1 MPGRSRRVRG
11 PAAVAPARA
20 ATYRRPLDSGGLE
33 VVCALI
39 ALALVAAPAAGP
51 RADDPGEDQFAL
63 TISGGVSLG
72 SYEAGLNWAVV
83 RFLRLREREFND
95 PRALLPSRRP
105 SLIAVTGASAG
116 SINALLAAVLWCEAD
131 DSTRNASVD
140 RNMLRDAWLG
150 VSLDALLPENP
161 TAYGPDDGVLASSAL
176 GPLIADVRRE
186 VFDPGSLRLRPGCTL
201 PLGIT
206 LTRARP
212 EQREAAGLRAS
223 SQRAVLPMVLEVD
236 AAGRVRMRRQQLPN
250 RDATESVLALAEV
263 PDAQGAYLDPESVM
277 QALLASSAF
286 PLAFGPRSLCECAP
300 SCDDEELPAFG
311 TCPGPD
317 PAHPSAGNSCAAQSM
332 LQAGSEL
339 RVCRRRFVDGGVF
352 DNAPIGLA
360 IQQAEAAVRPRLFH
374 PVTYV
379 FIDPDVRRLR
389 PADAPQSGGTGQGAT
404 GVLRLTTDLV
414 ATARNRELSRTVEAQ
429 HWNRTS
435 RNLLR
440 QMALSLTDY
449 GALLSQLTSLDA
461 PPARMPA
468 PATFSG
474 SLAER
479 IRFGRV
485 LQSCLLRIATAGPT
499 PQALAVYQVCAEAV
513 RGLPGADPLRDDAPA
528 RAVVDRR
535 LSPPELA
542 ALVHQVVLLS
552 ASDNAI
558 RRSREI
564 ILENRQAPPEER
576 ARLAVLL
583 AQRVQII
590 SAALGYVADEFPGLV
605 STSVPEDVLQQL
617 RVDMLDISQ
626 RGSGLVSTAN
636 RVTNALVEQTLAAI
650 ADGGAEGAPEASAA
664 LGELRSR
671 ADNELF
677 PADVL
682 VPVVTQLRS
691 PRPARPEMD
700 VRSVHLERLIQLRPR
715 LQALAARATAVQQE
729 WHDVT
734 PASGERGLFLS
745 SRFSPIAGSQ
755 FFNFAGFLD
764 RPLRELDYGAGVYDG
779 VHELAAAVCSD
790 LDPYQTRLPMAARS
804 ADGSGQIDPHSEAT
818 QRCIGAILGSGG
830 RELGILESPTIGA
843 VFRALARAELA
854 ASLGSSARAARLEQS
869 AEWSWLGPPPAER
882 PSDPVAIALSVLF
895 ARKQP
900 CTELDLEPLCA
911 AELTFDEFLDGLAA
925 AGYQP
930 GSAAM
935 QLALSDPQRWV
946 TSTLRKGLDRTLAIE
961 LDPSRR
967 ADMAQKE
974 QVLFAL
980 GAGELWT
987 RGGESRTSRVRFVL
1001 DPSTVPDRP
1010 LVGGNWLPI
1019 VAAHALPYR
1028 LALDVARG
1036 GVALSWLEPMLRM
1049 GPRFSL
1055 LSTVQPIDAELSAGR
1070 VSSTFGVRPTVH
1082 AGGVSVGVGPRASV
1096 HWNGPGRVDLG
1107 AEAAVLVLQDR
1118 LGLSVGL
1125 RELSLSR
1132 GMAGEVFFA
1141 LTIADLNGAMY
1152 WLTPWA
1158 AK

>member
-1 MPGRSRRVRG
+1 
-11 PAAVAPARA
+11 VA
-20 ATYRRPLDSGGLE
+20 
-33 VVCALI
+33 CALLI
-39 ALALVAAPAAGP
+39 ALALVAAPAAGA

-83 RFLRLREREFND
+83 RFLRLRAREFND

-140 RNMLRDAWLG
+140 GNMLRDAWLG
-150 VSLDALLPENP
+150 ISLDALLPENP
-161 TAYGPDDGVLASSAL
+161 AAYGADDGVLASSAL
-176 GPLIADVRRE
+176 GPLIAEVRRE

-201 PLGIT
+201 PIGIT

-212 EQREAAGLRAS
+212 EQRESGGLRAS

-236 AAGRVRMRRQQLPN
+236 GAGRVRMRRQHLPD
-250 RDATESVLALAEV
+250 RDATESVLSLAEV
-263 PDAQGAYLDPESVM
+263 PDPQGPYLDPESVM

-286 PLAFGPRSLCECAP
+286 PLAFGPRTLCECAP
-300 SCDDEELPAFG
+300 SCDDDEVPPSG

-317 PAHPSAGNSCAAQSM
+317 LAHPSAGKSCVAQSM
-332 LQAGSEL
+332 LEAGSEL

-352 DNAPIGLA
+352 DNAPVGLA
-360 IQQAEAAVRPRLFH
+360 IEQAEASVRARLFH

-389 PADAPQSGGTGQGAT
+389 PADPPQSAAGSGQGAT

-414 ATARNRELSRTVEAQ
+414 ATARNRELSRTVEAR

-461 PPARMPA
+461 PAARMPA

-474 SLAER
+474 SMDER

-499 PQALAVYQVCAEAV
+499 PQALAVHEVCAGAV
-513 RGLPGADPLRDDAPA
+513 RGVPGADPLRDDAPA

-552 ASDNAI
+552 AGDNAI
-558 RRSREI
+558 RRYREM
-564 ILENRQAPPEER
+564 ILENRHAPPEER

-605 STSVPEDVLQQL
+605 STSVPDDVLQQL
-617 RVDMLDISQ
+617 RVDMLDLSQ
-626 RGSGLVSTAN
+626 RGSGLVATAN

-650 ADGGAEGAPEASAA
+650 SDGGAEGAPEASTA
-664 LGELRSR
+664 LGELRRR

-682 VPVVTQLRS
+682 VPVLTRLRA
-691 PRPARPEMD
+691 PRPARPDLD

-715 LQALAARATAVQQE
+715 LQALAVRATAVQQE

-734 PASGERGLFLS
+734 PSSGERGLFLS

-790 LDPYQTRLPMAARS
+790 LDPYQTRLPIAGRS

-830 RELGILESPTIGA
+830 REMGILESPTTGA

-854 ASLGSSARAARLEQS
+854 ASLGSIARAAQVERS
-869 AEWSWLGPPPAER
+869 AEWSWLGPPAER
-882 PSDPVAIALSVLF
+882 AGDPVTIALSVLF

-911 AELTFDEFLDGLAA
+911 AELTFDEFMDGLAA
-925 AGYQP
+925 AGYHP

-967 ADMAQKE
+967 TDMAQKE

-987 RGGESRTSRVRFVL
+987 RGGENRASGVRFVL

-1010 LVGGNWLPI
+1010 VVAGKWLPI
-1019 VAAHALPYR
+1019 VAAHAVPYR

-1036 GVALSWLEPMLRM
+1036 GVALSWLEPALRM
-1049 GPRFSL
+1049 GPRFSV

-1070 VSSTFGVRPTVH
+1070 VSSTFGLRPTVH
-1082 AGGVSVGVGPRASV
+1082 LGGVSLGLGPRASV
-1096 HWNGPGRVDLG
+1096 HWTGPSRVDLG

-1125 RELSLSR
+1125 REVSLSR
-1132 GMAGEVFFA
+1132 GVAGEVFFA
-1141 LTIADLNGAMY
+1141 LSIADLNGAMY

>member
-1 MPGRSRRVRG
+1 MIRFDARRIPLGARVCRICPRPGRHLSSG
-11 PAAVAPARA
+11 AR
-20 ATYRRPLDSGGLE
+20 LGGKQ
-33 VVCALI
+33 VPFPFLI
-39 ALALVAAPAAGP
+39 ALALVAAPAPGT

-105 SLIAVTGASAG
+105 NLVAVTGASAG

-140 RNMLRDAWLG
+140 SNLLRDAWLG
-150 VSLDALLPENP
+150 VSLDGLLP
-161 TAYGPDDGVLASSAL
+161 DD
-176 GPLIADVRRE
+176 P
-186 VFDPGSLRLRPGCTL
+186 
-201 PLGIT
+201 
-206 LTRARP
+206 
-212 EQREAAGLRAS
+212 AGLRAS

-236 AAGRVRMRRQQLPN
+236 GAGRVRMRRQYLPD

-263 PDAQGAYLDPESVM
+263 PDPLGPYLDPESVM

-286 PLAFGPRSLCECAP
+286 PLAFGPRTLCECAA
-300 SCDDEELPAFG
+300 SCEDDEVPASA

-317 PAHPSAGNSCAAQSM
+317 PAHPSGGKSCAAQSM
-332 LQAGSEL
+332 LQAGSDL

-352 DNAPIGLA
+352 DTAPVGLA
-360 IQQAEAAVRPRLFH
+360 IEQAEASVRPRLFH

-389 PADAPQSGGTGQGAT
+389 PPDPPQSAAGTGQGAT

-414 ATARNRELSRTVEAQ
+414 ATARNRELSRTVEAR

-435 RNLLR
+435 RNLLT
-440 QMALSLTDY
+440 QMALALTDY

-461 PPARMPA
+461 PAAEMPA
-468 PATFSG
+468 PAAFSG
-474 SLAER
+474 SVAER
-479 IRFGRV
+479 IRLGRV

-499 PQALAVYQVCAEAV
+499 PQALATHQVCAGAV
-513 RGLPGADPLRDDAPA
+513 RGLPGADPLQDDAPA

-558 RRSREI
+558 RRSREM
-564 ILENRQAPPEER
+564 ILENRQEPPEAR

-583 AQRVQII
+583 AQRVQIV
-590 SAALGYVADEFPGLV
+590 SAVLGYVADEFPGLV
-605 STSVPEDVLQQL
+605 SGSVPDDVLQQL

-626 RGSGLVSTAN
+626 RGSALVSSAN
-636 RVTNALVEQTLAAI
+636 RVTNALVEHTLAAI
-650 ADGGAEGAPEASAA
+650 AGGRAEGAQEASAA
-664 LGELRSR
+664 LAELRRR

-682 VPVVTQLRS
+682 VPVLTRLRS
-691 PRPARPEMD
+691 PRPARPDLD
-700 VRSVHLERLIQLRPR
+700 VLSVHLERLIQLRPR
-715 LQALAARATAVQQE
+715 LQALALRTTAVQQE

-734 PASGERGLFLS
+734 PASGERGLFMS

-755 FFNFAGFLD
+755 FFNFA
-764 RPLRELDYGAGVYDG
+764 
-779 VHELAAAVCSD
+779 
-790 LDPYQTRLPMAARS
+790 
-804 ADGSGQIDPHSEAT
+804 
-818 QRCIGAILGSGG
+818 
-830 RELGILESPTIGA
+830 GILESPTIGA

-854 ASLGSSARAARLEQS
+854 ASLGSSARAARLERS
-869 AEWSWLGPPPAER
+869 AEWSWLGPPQAAR
-882 PSDPVAIALSVLF
+882 PGDPVTIALSVLF
-895 ARKQP
+895 AHKQP

-911 AELTFDEFLDGLAA
+911 AEPSFDEFLGGLAA

-930 GSAAM
+930 GSPAM

-967 ADMAQKE
+967 ADMAEKE

-980 GAGELWT
+980 GAGEFWA
-987 RGGESRTSRVRFVL
+987 RGGESRTSSVRFVV

-1010 LVGGNWLPI
+1010 LVQGSWLPI
-1019 VAAHALPYR
+1019 VAAHAVPYR

-1036 GVALSWLEPMLRM
+1036 GLALSWWEPVLR
-1049 GPRFSL
+1049 
-1055 LSTVQPIDAELSAGR
+1055 D
-1070 VSSTFGVRPTVH
+1070 
-1082 AGGVSVGVGPRASV
+1082 
-1096 HWNGPGRVDLG
+1096 
-1107 AEAAVLVLQDR
+1107 
-1118 LGLSVGL
+1118 
-1125 RELSLSR
+1125 
-1132 GMAGEVFFA
+1132 
-1141 LTIADLNGAMY
+1141 
-1152 WLTPWA
+1152 
-1158 AK
+1158 